1 MWILTELRCSF
12 GVSGAMFTFMNPVEN
27 YIKEI
32 RVPCK
37 LEPNER
43 VTTLPFVFESRPSSR
58 VHSAHSP
65 EMMSSS
71 STFLHPFARRQE
83 IPAVKKQ
90 LHREIV
96 YFFGCN
102 KEFSRNKAAEKY
114 YKDLH
119 TVGISGSLENE
130 ASRQLYRSSTN
141 CPRQRILLKR
151 RQIERTVVK
160 WQHDICQRETVVY
173 KLLSTLILVLD
184 FSPYVIIGR
193 LNFNSGLE
201 ASTIV
206 VTSTAEEK
214 LLISSIVS
222 LQEEKPSSLFPLLFY
237 IARSCNNCQFI
248 STMTLLPYYIKNNLF
263 LLKIYIE
270 TDQRCLQVVFYL

>member
-1 MWILTELRCSF
+1 MAACFSAYRQETSFNVYLRMWILTVFSWLF
-12 GVSGAMFTFMNPVEN
+12 VVPIFNMFTFMNPVEN

-37 LEPNER
+37 LEPSER
-43 VTTLPFVFESRPSSR
+43 ATTTLPFVFESQPSSR
-58 VHSAHSP
+58 VHSAHST

-71 STFLHPFARRQE
+71 STFLHSFARRQD

-114 YKDLH
+114 YKDQH
-119 TVGISGSLENE
+119 TVGISGNLENE

-160 WQHDICQRETVVY
+160 WQYTVCMPTRDCCRYFY
-173 KLLSTLILVLD
+173 KLISTLMLVLD
-184 FSPYVIIGR
+184 FLSCVM
-193 LNFNSGLE
+193 
-201 ASTIV
+201 
-206 VTSTAEEK
+206 
-214 LLISSIVS
+214 
-222 LQEEKPSSLFPLLFY
+222 FY
-237 IARSCNNCQFI
+237 
-248 STMTLLPYYIKNNLF
+248 
-263 LLKIYIE
+263 
-270 TDQRCLQVVFYL
+270 

>member
-1 MWILTELRCSF
+1 
-12 GVSGAMFTFMNPVEN
+12 MFTFMNPVEN

-102 KEFSRNKAAEKY
+102 KEVLPIFCPSVTFCAFSRNKAAEKY

-119 TVGISGSLENE
+119 TVGISGNLENE
-130 ASRQLYRSSTN
+130 ASRQLYRYNDSS
-141 CPRQRILLKR
+141 
-151 RQIERTVVK
+151 V
-160 WQHDICQRETVVY
+160 
-173 KLLSTLILVLD
+173 
-184 FSPYVIIGR
+184 
-193 LNFNSGLE
+193 
-201 ASTIV
+201 
-206 VTSTAEEK
+206 
-214 LLISSIVS
+214 LISECSVIQSLVS
-222 LQEEKPSSLFPLLFY
+222 KYLIRENRKQRYRLLLLFTFRAEA
-237 IARSCNNCQFI
+237 IDKHSNQ
-248 STMTLLPYYIKNNLF
+248 
-263 LLKIYIE
+263 LKSAIE
-270 TDQRCLQVVFYL
+270 GR

>member
-1 MWILTELRCSF
+1 
-12 GVSGAMFTFMNPVEN
+12 MFTFMNPVEN

-114 YKDLH
+114 YKDPH
-119 TVGISGSLENE
+119 TVGISGNLENE
-130 ASRQLYRSSTN
+130 ASRQLYRCSTN

-160 WQHDICQRETVVY
+160 
-173 KLLSTLILVLD
+173 
-184 FSPYVIIGR
+184 
-193 LNFNSGLE
+193 
-201 ASTIV
+201 
-206 VTSTAEEK
+206 
-214 LLISSIVS
+214 
-222 LQEEKPSSLFPLLFY
+222 
-237 IARSCNNCQFI
+237 
-248 STMTLLPYYIKNNLF
+248 
-263 LLKIYIE
+263 
-270 TDQRCLQVVFYL
+270 

>member
-1 MWILTELRCSF
+1 
-12 GVSGAMFTFMNPVEN
+12 MNPVEN

-102 KEFSRNKAAEKY
+102 KEVC
-114 YKDLH
+114 H
-119 TVGISGSLENE
+119 V
-130 ASRQLYRSSTN
+130 
-141 CPRQRILLKR
+141 RIL
-151 RQIERTVVK
+151 
-160 WQHDICQRETVVY
+160 H
-173 KLLSTLILVLD
+173 
-184 FSPYVIIGR
+184 
-193 LNFNSGLE
+193 
-201 ASTIV
+201 STIKGKKDIELELEHIGYFLCV
-206 VTSTAEEK
+206 V
-214 LLISSIVS
+214 LL
-222 LQEEKPSSLFPLLFY
+222 LLGF
-237 IARSCNNCQFI
+237 
-248 STMTLLPYYIKNNLF
+248 F
-263 LLKIYIE
+263 LGGGGWGGGSP
-270 TDQRCLQVVFYL
+270 

>member
-1 MWILTELRCSF
+1 MWIFTILRSLFELF
-12 GVSGAMFTFMNPVEN
+12 GTMFTFMNPVEN

-37 LEPNER
+37 LEPSER
-43 VTTLPFVFESRPSSR
+43 ATTTLPFVFESRSSSR
-58 VHSAHSP
+58 VHSAQSP
-65 EMMSSS
+65 EMMSSSSSSSS

-119 TVGISGSLENE
+119 TVGISGNLENE
-130 ASRQLYRSSTN
+130 ASRQLYRCSTN

-160 WQHDICQRETVVY
+160 WQYICQRETVVP
-173 KLLSTLILVLD
+173 
-184 FSPYVIIGR
+184 F
-193 LNFNSGLE
+193 
-201 ASTIV
+201 
-206 VTSTAEEK
+206 
-214 LLISSIVS
+214 
-222 LQEEKPSSLFPLLFY
+222 
-237 IARSCNNCQFI
+237 
-248 STMTLLPYYIKNNLF
+248 
-263 LLKIYIE
+263 
-270 TDQRCLQVVFYL
+270 

>member
-12 GVSGAMFTFMNPVEN
+12 EVSGAMFTFMNPVEN

-37 LEPNER
+37 LEPSER
-43 VTTLPFVFESRPSSR
+43 ATTTLPFVFESRPSSR

-102 KEFSRNKAAEKY
+102 KEVC
-114 YKDLH
+114 H
-119 TVGISGSLENE
+119 V
-130 ASRQLYRSSTN
+130 
-141 CPRQRILLKR
+141 RIL
-151 RQIERTVVK
+151 
-160 WQHDICQRETVVY
+160 H
-173 KLLSTLILVLD
+173 
-184 FSPYVIIGR
+184 
-193 LNFNSGLE
+193 
-201 ASTIV
+201 STIKG
-206 VTSTAEEK
+206 EK
-214 LLISSIVS
+214 
-222 LQEEKPSSLFPLLFY
+222 
-237 IARSCNNCQFI
+237 
-248 STMTLLPYYIKNNLF
+248 
-263 LLKIYIE
+263 KIYGRTRAYWIFFV
-270 TDQRCLQVVFYL
+270 CCVVVVVFFWGGDGGGSP

>member
-1 MWILTELRCSF
+1 
-12 GVSGAMFTFMNPVEN
+12 MFTFMNPVEN

-37 LEPNER
+37 LEPSER
-43 VTTLPFVFESRPSSR
+43 ATTTLPFVFESRSSSR
-58 VHSAHSP
+58 VHSAQLP
-65 EMMSSS
+65 ETMSSSSSSS

-160 WQHDICQRETVVY
+160 
-173 KLLSTLILVLD
+173 
-184 FSPYVIIGR
+184 
-193 LNFNSGLE
+193 
-201 ASTIV
+201 
-206 VTSTAEEK
+206 
-214 LLISSIVS
+214 
-222 LQEEKPSSLFPLLFY
+222 
-237 IARSCNNCQFI
+237 
-248 STMTLLPYYIKNNLF
+248 
-263 LLKIYIE
+263 
-270 TDQRCLQVVFYL
+270 

>member
-12 GVSGAMFTFMNPVEN
+12 EVSGAMFTFMNPVEN

-119 TVGISGSLENE
+119 TVGISGNLENE
-130 ASRQLYRSSTN
+130 ASRQLYRCSTN

-160 WQHDICQRETVVY
+160 WQYMPTRDCSTF
-173 KLLSTLILVLD
+173 LSCSWCFD
-184 FSPYVIIGR
+184 FSSYVIIGG
-193 LNFNSGLE
+193 LNLNSGLE

-214 LLISSIVS
+214 LVISSIVS
-222 LQEEKPSSLFPLLFY
+222 LQVEKPSSLFPLLFY
-237 IARSCNNCQFI
+237 IARSCNDCRQFI
-248 STMTLLPYYIKNNLF
+248 STMTLLTFYRKNNSF
-263 LLKIYIE
+263 ILKIYID